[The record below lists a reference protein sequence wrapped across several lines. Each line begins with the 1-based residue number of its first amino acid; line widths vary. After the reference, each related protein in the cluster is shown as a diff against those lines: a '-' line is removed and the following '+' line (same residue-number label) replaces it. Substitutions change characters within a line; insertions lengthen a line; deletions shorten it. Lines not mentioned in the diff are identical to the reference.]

1 MNLLPY
7 HLKFFEINELFW
19 HQVMGE
25 AMGTPAAVV
34 GSNLVVAFFT
44 YSICISLQSTPS
56 DSIIAT
62 RRSSQSF
69 AGMSTDDDLQLSSG
83 SVPTGGR
90 NGRANMSGSSSVS
103 AIKSISQDIKFY
115 IISAL

>member
-1 MNLLPY
+1 MNY
-7 HLKFFEINELFW
+7 SI
-19 HQVMGE
+19 
-25 AMGTPAAVV
+25 
-34 GSNLVVAFFT
+34 LVVHPKLLN
-44 YSICISLQSTPS
+44 ICISLQSTPS

-103 AIKSISQDIKFY
+103 AIKSISQDIEFY
-115 IISAL
+115 IISTL

>member
-1 MNLLPY
+1 M
-7 HLKFFEINELFW
+7 
-19 HQVMGE
+19 
-25 AMGTPAAVV
+25 
-34 GSNLVVAFFT
+34 
-44 YSICISLQSTPS
+44 LQSTPS

-83 SVPTGGR
+83 SVPAGGR

-103 AIKSISQDIKFY
+103 TYYKNAEEYGPWLLPLLKLPLLIIKTDTFKRSAVADFQHQFLACPQDLDRI
-115 IISAL
+115 

>member
-1 MNLLPY
+1 MNESILVHP
-7 HLKFFEINELFW
+7 KFLN
-19 HQVMGE
+19 
-25 AMGTPAAVV
+25 
-34 GSNLVVAFFT
+34 
-44 YSICISLQSTPS
+44 ICISLQSTPS

-103 AIKSISQDIKFY
+103 ANEKLSRDVKCYTFST
-115 IISAL
+115 L